1 MLPYVAQIVAAF
13 YTEAVEV
20 GRKLLC
26 GVGGVDYGD
35 GVASV
40 AERAHED
47 LMRVGVHLAFSRN
60 AEWVLVDGDNLAV
73 EQYAAVVGSEVPQVV
88 GHGERRTH
96 HAPDAHLCLVF
107 RPCR

>member
-1 MLPYVAQIVAAF
+1 MFFGHKYYRCVRCHLAAPAVCFFRHRFVLPYIAQIVAAF

-60 AEWVLVDGDNLAV
+60 AERVLVDGDNLAV
-73 EQYAAVVGSEVPQVV
+73 E
-88 GHGERRTH
+88 
-96 HAPDAHLCLVF
+96 
-107 RPCR
+107 